1 MPHVVTCCV
10 IAKQR
15 ILHVVDVQSEKNE
28 SINIENVA
36 EIHILHS
43 ILLCV
48 AEYSRNAYSQN
59 IYHHRSIKLYI
70 IFILDEIYLFY
81 ILFVSKSKLIILFI
95 SMHGMCTPIDKSDG
109 SVSTKTRLVATKPSA
124 TPRAV

>member
-1 MPHVVTCCV
+1 MPHVVACCV

-36 EIHILHS
+36 EIHIWYYIVFYHVLPS
-43 ILLCV
+43 ILV
-48 AEYSRNAYSQN
+48 MH
-59 IYHHRSIKLYI
+59 IYRSIKLYI

-95 SMHGMCTPIDKSDG
+95 SMPEMCTPINKSDG

-124 TPRAV
+124 TPRTV